1 MPRRALC
8 IHGHFYQP
16 SREDPLTGIIP
27 QEHGAEPYTN
37 WNEKINAT
45 CYLPNAQ
52 LGNFEKISFN
62 LGPTLVQ
69 WMDGNARDTL
79 ELIKRAEHENL
90 AQWNSGN
97 ALAQPY
103 HHTILPL
110 ASRRDKSTQ
119 VRWGIADYRHTF
131 GHAPEGMWLP
141 ETAVDLETLAVLAEN
156 GIQFTILAP
165 WQALEDVN
173 VTRPYRVE
181 LPGGKSIC
189 IFFYH
194 SGLSTC
200 ISFDA
205 ASTVNA
211 DTFIQNC
218 LRNSYSDSS
227 DDQLILLASDGELY
241 GHHQPFRDK
250 FLNYLLNGA
259 LHQEEIEYTYPGRWV
274 KEHPPI
280 HTVHI
285 SEKTSWSCD
294 EGVRRWSEA
303 CGCTPSST
311 WKRPL
316 RDFMDSVAK
325 LVDEQY
331 ERISG
336 EWLQDPWQAR
346 DDYIHVLLRE
356 QSAEDWQTEHS
367 RRPLKTDEAQKL
379 RWLLTAQFERQRMY
393 TSCGWF
399 FEEFD
404 RIEPHNNIR
413 YAAHALVLTESVSGE
428 TLIPEVISLLDQI
441 QNRGNSL
448 SAKEVFNQAI
458 RRFEETR

>member
-16 SREDPLTGIIP
+16 SREDPLTGAIP
-27 QEHGAEPYTN
+27 QEHGAGPYSN

-69 WMDGNARDTL
+69 WMEGNAGGTL
-79 ELIKRAEHENL
+79 DLIKEAEYKNL
-90 AQWNSGN
+90 IQWNSGN

-110 ASRRDKSTQ
+110 ASRRDKITQ
-119 VRWGIADYRHTF
+119 VRWGITDYRHTF

-141 ETAVDLETLAVLAEN
+141 ETAVDLETLSVLAEN

-165 WQALEDVN
+165 WQALEEVDV
-173 VTRPYRVE
+173 TQPYRVE
-181 LPGGKSIC
+181 LPGGRSIGV
-189 IFFYH
+189 FFYH

-211 DTFIQNC
+211 DAFIQNC

-259 LHQEEIEYTYPGRWV
+259 LHQEEIEYTYPGRWI
-274 KEHPPI
+274 KEHPPV

-285 SEKTSWSCD
+285 REKTSWSCD
-294 EGVRRWSEA
+294 EGVRRWEEA
-303 CGCTPSST
+303 CGCTPDST

-316 RDFMDSVAK
+316 RDFMDAVAG

-331 ERISG
+331 ERITD
-336 EWLQDPWQAR
+336 EWLHDPWQAR
-346 DDYIHVLLRE
+346 DDSMQMLLGE
-356 QSAEDWQTEHS
+356 QPLGDWQNEHCC
-367 RRPLKTDEAQKL
+367 RPLKVDEVQKL
-379 RWLLTAQFERQRMY
+379 RYLLLAQFERQRMY

-399 FEEFD
+399 FDDLD
-404 RIEPHNNIR
+404 RIEPRNNIR
-413 YAAHALVLTESVSGE
+413 YAAHALVLTESVSDE
-428 TLIPEVISLLDQI
+428 PIIPKMLPQLGKI
-441 QNRGNSL
+441 QGPRNPF
-448 SAKEVFNQAI
+448 SAEEVFNQAV
-458 RRFEETR
+458 RRFMENS